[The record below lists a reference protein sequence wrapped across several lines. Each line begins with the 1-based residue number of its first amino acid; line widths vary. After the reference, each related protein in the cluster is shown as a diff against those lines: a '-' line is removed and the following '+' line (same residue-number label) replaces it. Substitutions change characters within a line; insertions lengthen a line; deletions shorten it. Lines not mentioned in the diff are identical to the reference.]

1 LISID
6 LLTKVNVGILYS
18 EDLKL
23 LANTASKFLYNILI
37 IFVRKKMQILK
48 LVFLFFVIIPMINLI
63 PEAEAHAL
71 FNSGEEWIGD
81 YRIQIATLPEIP
93 AVDEEIQVLFQ
104 IVDADFQEL
113 DQFTMGIRI
122 FYDGEQ
128 IDAIMPNMYQNGHM
142 EMDYI
147 FEMSGN
153 HVFRVDLYDIAADGQ
168 PLTYTFNISS
178 QNTFG
183 FVFIGA
189 VTMGGIMT
197 AIIFIYVYLSK
208 RRSKSKQ

>member
-1 LISID
+1 MF
-6 LLTKVNVGILYS
+6 VNLYS

-23 LANTASKFLYNILI
+23 LENIVNKFLYNILI
-37 IFVRKKMQILK
+37 MSVRKKMQMLK
-48 LVFLFFVIIPMINLI
+48 LIFLFFAIMPVINLI

-81 YRIQIATLPEIP
+81 YRVQIATLPEIP

-104 IVDADFQEL
+104 VVDGDFQEL
-113 DQFTMGIRI
+113 DQFTMGIRV

-128 IDAIMPNMYQNGHM
+128 IDAIMPKMYQNGHM

-153 HVFRVDLYDIAADGQ
+153 HIFRVDLYNISQDGRV
-168 PLTYTFNISS
+168 LTYTFNIGA

-183 FVFIGA
+183 FIFIGA
-189 VTMGGIMT
+189 VSMGGIMT
-197 AIIFIYVYLSK
+197 AIIFIYVYFS
-208 RRSKSKQ
+208 RRKAKST

>member
-1 LISID
+1 MH
-6 LLTKVNVGILYS
+6 VNLYS

-23 LANTASKFLYNILI
+23 LAITSNKFLYNILI

-48 LVFLFFVIIPMINLI
+48 LIFLFFAIIPMINLI
-63 PEAEAHAL
+63 PGAEAHPL

-81 YRIQIATLPEIP
+81 HRIQIATLPEIP

-104 IVDADFQEL
+104 VVDTDFQEL

-128 IDAIMPNMYQNGHM
+128 IDAVMPKIYQNGHM

-153 HVFRVDLYDIAADGQ
+153 HVFRVDLYDVAADGQ

-183 FVFIGA
+183 FVFISA
-189 VTMGGIMT
+189 VTMGGMMT
-197 AIIFIYVYLSK
+197 AIIFIYVYWSK

>member
-1 LISID
+1 MF
-6 LLTKVNVGILYS
+6 VNLYS

-23 LANTASKFLYNILI
+23 LENIVNKFLYNILI
-37 IFVRKKMQILK
+37 MSVRKKMQMLK
-48 LVFLFFVIIPMINLI
+48 LIFLFFAIMPVINLI

-81 YRIQIATLPEIP
+81 YRVQIATLPEIP

-104 IVDADFQEL
+104 VVDADFQEL
-113 DQFTMGIRI
+113 DQFTMGIRV

-128 IDAIMPNMYQNGHM
+128 IDAIMPKMYQNGHM

-153 HVFRVDLYDIAADGQ
+153 HIFRVDLYNISQDGRV
-168 PLTYTFNISS
+168 LTYTFNIGA

-183 FVFIGA
+183 FIFIGA
-189 VTMGGIMT
+189 ITMGGIMT
-197 AIIFIYVYLSK
+197 AIIFIYVYFS
-208 RRSKSKQ
+208 RRKAKST

>member
-1 LISID
+1 MF
-6 LLTKVNVGILYS
+6 VNLYS

-23 LANTASKFLYNILI
+23 LENIVNKFLYNILI
-37 IFVRKKMQILK
+37 MSVRKKMQMLK
-48 LVFLFFVIIPMINLI
+48 LIFLFFAIMPVINLI
-63 PEAEAHAL
+63 PETEAHPL

-81 YRIQIATLPEIP
+81 YRVQIATLPEIP

-104 IVDADFQEL
+104 VVDGDFQEL
-113 DQFTMGIRI
+113 DQFTMGIRV

-128 IDAIMPNMYQNGHM
+128 IDAIMPQMYQNGHM

-153 HVFRVDLYDIAADGQ
+153 HIFRVDLYNISQDGRV
-168 PLTYTFNISS
+168 LTYTFNIGA

-183 FVFIGA
+183 FIFIGA
-189 VTMGGIMT
+189 ITMGGIMT
-197 AIIFIYVYLSK
+197 AIIFIYVYFS
-208 RRSKSKQ
+208 RRKAKST

>member
-1 LISID
+1 
-6 LLTKVNVGILYS
+6 
-18 EDLKL
+18 
-23 LANTASKFLYNILI
+23 
-37 IFVRKKMQILK
+37 MQILK

-63 PEAEAHAL
+63 PEAEAHPL

-93 AVDEEIQVLFQ
+93 AVDEEIQVLLRV
-104 IVDADFQEL
+104 VDADFQEL
-113 DQFTMGIRI
+113 DQFTLGIRI

-128 IDAIMPNMYQNGHM
+128 IDAIMPKTYQNGHV
-142 EMDYI
+142 EMDYF
-147 FEMSGN
+147 FENSGN
-153 HVFRVDLYDIAADGQ
+153 HVFRVDLYDVSKDGQ
-168 PLTYTFNISS
+168 PLTYTFNLSA
-178 QNTFG
+178 QNPFG
-183 FVFIGA
+183 FIFIGA

>member
-1 LISID
+1 ML
-6 LLTKVNVGILYS
+6 VNLYS

-23 LANTASKFLYNILI
+23 LENTITKFPYNILI
-37 IFVRKKMQILK
+37 IFVRKKMQMIK
-48 LVFLFFVIIPMINLI
+48 LIFLLFAIMPMINLI
-63 PEAEAHAL
+63 PEVEAHPL

-81 YRIQIATLPEIP
+81 YRVQIATLPEIP

-104 IVDADFQEL
+104 VVDADFQEL

-128 IDAIMPNMYQNGHM
+128 IDAVMPNMYQNGHM
-142 EMDYI
+142 EMDYV

-153 HVFRVDLYDIAADGQ
+153 HVFRVDLYEIADDGQ

-183 FVFIGA
+183 FIFISA
-189 VTMGGIMT
+189 ITMGGIMT

-208 RRSKSKQ
+208 HRSKSKQ

>member
-1 LISID
+1 MQM
-6 LLTKVNVGILYS
+6 
-18 EDLKL
+18 LKL
-23 LANTASKFLYNILI
+23 I
-37 IFVRKKMQILK
+37 
-48 LVFLFFVIIPMINLI
+48 FLFFAIMPVINLI

-81 YRIQIATLPEIP
+81 YRVQIATLPEIP

-104 IVDADFQEL
+104 VVDGDFQEL
-113 DQFTMGIRI
+113 DQFTMGIRV

-128 IDAIMPNMYQNGHM
+128 IDAIMPKMYQNGHM

-153 HVFRVDLYDIAADGQ
+153 HVFRVDLYDIANDGQ

-183 FVFIGA
+183 FVFITA
-189 VTMGGIMT
+189 VTMGGMMT
-197 AIIFIYVYLSK
+197 AIIFVYVYWSK
-208 RRSKSKQ
+208 RRSRSKQ

>member
-1 LISID
+1 ML
-6 LLTKVNVGILYS
+6 VNLYS

-23 LANTASKFLYNILI
+23 LANTANKFLYNILI

-48 LVFLFFVIIPMINLI
+48 LVFLFFIIIPMINLI
-63 PEAEAHAL
+63 PEVEAHPL

-93 AVDEEIQVLFQ
+93 SVDEEIQVLFQ
-104 IVDADFQEL
+104 VVDADFQEI
-113 DQFTMGIRI
+113 DQFTMGIRV

-128 IDAIMPNMYQNGHM
+128 VDAVMPKMYQNGHM

-153 HVFRVDLYDIAADGQ
+153 HVFRVDLYDVANDGQ

-183 FVFIGA
+183 LVFISA
-189 VTMGGIMT
+189 VTMGGMMT
-197 AIIFIYVYLSK
+197 AIIFVYVYWSK
-208 RRSKSKQ
+208 HRSKSKQ

>member
-1 LISID
+1 M
-6 LLTKVNVGILYS
+6 
-18 EDLKL
+18 LKL
-23 LANTASKFLYNILI
+23 I
-37 IFVRKKMQILK
+37 
-48 LVFLFFVIIPMINLI
+48 FLFFVIIPTINLI
-63 PEAEAHAL
+63 PGAEAHPL

-93 AVDEEIQVLFQ
+93 AVNEEIQVLFQ
-104 IVDADFQEL
+104 VVDTDFQEL

-128 IDAIMPNMYQNGHM
+128 IDAVMPKIYQNGHM

-153 HVFRVDLYDIAADGQ
+153 HVFRVDLYDVAADGQ

-197 AIIFIYVYLSK
+197 AIILIYVYLSK

>member
-1 LISID
+1 M
-6 LLTKVNVGILYS
+6 
-18 EDLKL
+18 LKL
-23 LANTASKFLYNILI
+23 I
-37 IFVRKKMQILK
+37 
-48 LVFLFFVIIPMINLI
+48 FLFFVIIPMINLI
-63 PEAEAHAL
+63 PEAEAQPM

-81 YRIQIATLPEIP
+81 HRIQIATLPEIP
-93 AVDEEIQVLFQ
+93 AVNEEIQVLFQ
-104 IVDADFQEL
+104 VVDTDFQEV
-113 DQFTMGIRI
+113 DKFTMGIRI

-128 IDAIMPNMYQNGHM
+128 IDAVMPKIYQNGHM

-153 HVFRVDLYDIAADGQ
+153 HVFRVDLYDVANDGQ

-183 FVFIGA
+183 FVFISA
-189 VTMGGIMT
+189 VTMGGMMT
-197 AIIFIYVYLSK
+197 AIIFIYVYWSK

>member
-1 LISID
+1 M
-6 LLTKVNVGILYS
+6 NLYS

-23 LANTASKFLYNILI
+23 LENIVNKFLYNILI
-37 IFVRKKMQILK
+37 MSVRKKMQMLK
-48 LVFLFFVIIPMINLI
+48 LIFLFFAIMPVINLI
-63 PEAEAHAL
+63 PETEAHPL

-81 YRIQIATLPEIP
+81 YRVQIATLPEIP

-104 IVDADFQEL
+104 VVDGDFQEL
-113 DQFTMGIRI
+113 DQFTMGIRV

-128 IDAIMPNMYQNGHM
+128 IDAIMPQMYQNGHM

-153 HVFRVDLYDIAADGQ
+153 HIFRVDLYNISQDGRV
-168 PLTYTFNISS
+168 LTYTFNIGA

-183 FVFIGA
+183 FIFISA
-189 VTMGGIMT
+189 VSMGGIMT
-197 AIIFIYVYLSK
+197 AIIFIYVYFS
-208 RRSKSKQ
+208 RRKAKST

>member
-1 LISID
+1 MNLC
-6 LLTKVNVGILYS
+6 S

-23 LANTASKFLYNILI
+23 LANTVSKFLYNILI
-37 IFVRKKMQILK
+37 ILVRKKMQILK

-93 AVDEEIQVLFQ
+93 AVDEEIQVLLR
-104 IVDADFQEL
+104 IVDADFKEP
-113 DQFTMGIRI
+113 DQFTIGIRI

-128 IDAIMPNMYQNGHM
+128 IDAVMPNMYQNGHM

-153 HVFRVDLYDIAADGQ
+153 HVFRVDLYDVAADGE

-178 QNTFG
+178 QDTFG
-183 FVFIGA
+183 FVFISA

>member
-1 LISID
+1 M
-6 LLTKVNVGILYS
+6 NLYS

-23 LANTASKFLYNILI
+23 LENIVNKFLYNILI
-37 IFVRKKMQILK
+37 MSVRKKMQMLK
-48 LVFLFFVIIPMINLI
+48 LIFLFFAIMPVINLI

-81 YRIQIATLPEIP
+81 YRVQIATLPEIP

-104 IVDADFQEL
+104 VVDGDFQEL
-113 DQFTMGIRI
+113 DQFTMGIRV

-128 IDAIMPNMYQNGHM
+128 IDAVMPKMYQNGHM

-153 HVFRVDLYDIAADGQ
+153 HVFRVDLYDIANDGQ

-178 QNTFG
+178 QNVFG
-183 FVFIGA
+183 FIFIGA
-189 VTMGGIMT
+189 VSMGGIMT
-197 AIIFIYVYLSK
+197 AIIFIYVYWSK
-208 RRSKSKQ
+208 RRAKSKQ

>member
-1 LISID
+1 MF
-6 LLTKVNVGILYS
+6 VNLYS

-23 LANTASKFLYNILI
+23 LENIVNKFLYNILI
-37 IFVRKKMQILK
+37 MSVRKKMQMLK
-48 LVFLFFVIIPMINLI
+48 LIFLFFAIMPVINLI
-63 PEAEAHAL
+63 PETEAHPL

-81 YRIQIATLPEIP
+81 YRVQIATLPEIP

-104 IVDADFQEL
+104 VVDGDFQEL
-113 DQFTMGIRI
+113 DQFTMGIRV

-128 IDAIMPNMYQNGHM
+128 IDAIMPKMYQNGHM

-153 HVFRVDLYDIAADGQ
+153 HIFRVDLYNISQDGRV
-168 PLTYTFNISS
+168 LTYTFNIGA

-183 FVFIGA
+183 FIFIGA
-189 VTMGGIMT
+189 ITMGGIMT
-197 AIIFIYVYLSK
+197 AIIFIYVYFS
-208 RRSKSKQ
+208 RRKAKST

>member
-1 LISID
+1 ML
-6 LLTKVNVGILYS
+6 VNLYS

-23 LANTASKFLYNILI
+23 LENTISKFPYNILI
-37 IFVRKKMQILK
+37 IFVRNKMQMIK
-48 LVFLFFVIIPMINLI
+48 LIFLFFVITPMFNLI
-63 PEAEAHAL
+63 PEAEAHPL
-71 FNSGEEWIGD
+71 FNSGEEWIGN
-81 YRIQIATLPEIP
+81 YRVQIATLPEIP

-104 IVDADFQEL
+104 VVDADFQEI

-128 IDAIMPNMYQNGHM
+128 IDAVMPNMYQNGHM

-153 HVFRVDLYDIAADGQ
+153 HVFRVDLYEIADDGQ

-183 FVFIGA
+183 FIFISA

-208 RRSKSKQ
+208 HRSKSKQ

>member
-1 LISID
+1 MH
-6 LLTKVNVGILYS
+6 VNLYS

-23 LANTASKFLYNILI
+23 LENIVNKFLYNILI
-37 IFVRKKMQILK
+37 AFVRKKMQIMK
-48 LVFLFFVIIPMINLI
+48 FIFLFFVIMPMINLI
-63 PEAEAHAL
+63 PGVEAHPL

-104 IVDADFQEL
+104 VVDADFQEL
-113 DQFTMGIRI
+113 DQFTMGIRV

-128 IDAIMPNMYQNGHM
+128 IDAVMPKMYQNGHI

-153 HVFRVDLYDIAADGQ
+153 HVFRVDLYDIADDGR

-183 FVFIGA
+183 FVFISA

-197 AIIFIYVYLSK
+197 AIIFIYVYWSK

>member
-1 LISID
+1 M
-6 LLTKVNVGILYS
+6 NLYS

-23 LANTASKFLYNILI
+23 LAITANKFLYNILI
-37 IFVRKKMQILK
+37 IFVRKKMQTLK
-48 LVFLFFVIIPMINLI
+48 LIFLFFVIIPMINLI
-63 PEAEAHAL
+63 PGAEAHPL

-81 YRIQIATLPEIP
+81 HRIQIATLPEIP

-104 IVDADFQEL
+104 VVDTDFQEL

-128 IDAIMPNMYQNGHM
+128 IDAVMPKMYQNGHM

-153 HVFRVDLYDIAADGQ
+153 HVFRVDLYDVADDGQ

-183 FVFIGA
+183 FVFISA
-189 VTMGGIMT
+189 VTMGGMMT
-197 AIIFIYVYLSK
+197 AIIFIYVYWSK
-208 RRSKSKQ
+208 LRSKFKQ

>member
-1 LISID
+1 M
-6 LLTKVNVGILYS
+6 ILYS

-23 LANTASKFLYNILI
+23 LANTIHKFLYNILI
-37 IFVRKKMQILK
+37 IFVGKKMQILK
-48 LVFLFFVIIPMINLI
+48 LVFLFFVITPMINLI
-63 PEAEAHAL
+63 PEAEAHPL

-81 YRIQIATLPEIP
+81 YRVQIATLPEIP
-93 AVDEEIQVLFQ
+93 AVDEEIQVLLR
-104 IVDADFQEL
+104 IVDADFEEL

-128 IDAIMPNMYQNGHM
+128 IDAVMPNMYQNGHM
-142 EMDYI
+142 EMDYT

-153 HVFRVDLYDIAADGQ
+153 HVFRVDLYDVAADGQ
-168 PLTYTFNISS
+168 PLTYTFNIST
-178 QNTFG
+178 QDTFG